1 MLSSFN
7 SHVIAKKKE
16 EVFFAVV
23 EMKKQPPTERG
34 KGIRGEEMGREIGK
48 RGRNMILFTSC
59 FHGIHIYAAASSQ
72 TDSRARLL
80 NEKKKS
86 KKKKKKRKK
95 GRKSGAES
103 FNLVKICTLAVF
115 FFF

>member
-48 RGRNMILFTSC
+48 RGKNMILFTSC

-86 KKKKKKRKK
+86 KKKKKKKRKR
-95 GRKSGAES
+95 GRNQAL
-103 FNLVKICTLAVF
+103 NLSIL
-115 FFF
+115 